1 MIQTMFTSSNLSL
14 LLLLFLII
22 HPTTLILHLTILLIN
37 LKLNILTTIHTN
49 TTRHIIINNLNLPP
63 IIVWDITPIDQPIFS
78 PSPQQIPNPSPIVN
92 ATSAPPSSNYSS
104 PQQKMCHLVLPRD
117 HNEFT

>member
-1 MIQTMFTSSNLSL
+1 MIRTMFTSSNIS
-14 LLLLFLII
+14 LLLFLTI

-49 TTRHIIINNLNLPP
+49 TTHHIININNLNLPP

-92 ATSAPPSSNYSS
+92 AISAPPSSNYSS

>member
-1 MIQTMFTSSNLSL
+1 MIQTMFTRSNLSL
-14 LLLLFLII
+14 LLFLTI
-22 HPTTLILHLTILLIN
+22 HPTTLILHLTILLID

-49 TTRHIIINNLNLPP
+49 ITHHIINILPP

-104 PQQKMCHLVLPRD
+104 PQQKMCHLVQPRD
-117 HNEFT
+117 HNEFI